1 MTIVGIVGDVKD
13 KPDSPAAE
21 MALWWAIQQTPV
33 SVNNMAVAVRGSAGA
48 AMLANDLREAV
59 RQLDPNLAIANI
71 LPMDNIAD
79 ANVSTPRFALF
90 LVALFA
96 GLALTLAAIGIY
108 GVISYAVSQRSH
120 EFGLRMALGARP
132 ADVQRLVVGQGL
144 KLASMGVALGLLGA
158 LALGRVM
165 WSLLFEV
172 SATDPATFISVAAA
186 AIAVAA
192 LACYLPARRATAV
205 DPANALRSE

>member
-1 MTIVGIVGDVKD
+1 MEDGRRTKWRRRLLPEVLIVDD
-13 KPDSPAAE
+13 EARELSP
-21 MALWWAIQQTPV
+21 P
-33 SVNNMAVAVRGSAGA
+33 
-48 AMLANDLREAV
+48 
-59 RQLDPNLAIANI
+59 
-71 LPMDNIAD
+71 
-79 ANVSTPRFALF
+79 
-90 LVALFA
+90 
-96 GLALTLAAIGIY
+96 GLARRTI
-108 GVISYAVSQRSH
+108 SQRSH

>member
-1 MTIVGIVGDVKD
+1 
-13 KPDSPAAE
+13 
-21 MALWWAIQQTPV
+21 
-33 SVNNMAVAVRGSAGA
+33 
-48 AMLANDLREAV
+48 
-59 RQLDPNLAIANI
+59 
-71 LPMDNIAD
+71 
-79 ANVSTPRFALF
+79 
-90 LVALFA
+90 
-96 GLALTLAAIGIY
+96 
-108 GVISYAVSQRSH
+108 
-120 EFGLRMALGARP
+120 MALGARP